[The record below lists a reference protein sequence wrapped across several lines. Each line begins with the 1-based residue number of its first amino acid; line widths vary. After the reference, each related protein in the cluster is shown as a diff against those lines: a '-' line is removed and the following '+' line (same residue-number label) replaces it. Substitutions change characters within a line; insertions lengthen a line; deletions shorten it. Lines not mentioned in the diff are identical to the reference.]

1 MSVKRRLRNIIVI
14 VFNSNNNNNGISNTE
29 VFLLL
34 NFREKTIA
42 FNKM

>member
-14 VFNSNNNNNGISNTE
+14 VFNSNNNNNEISNTE

-34 NFREKTIA
+34 NFREKTSVQ
-42 FNKM
+42 